1 MSPLFQLEDQGSQIP
16 HFVDDIDEVEAVSRC
31 MVTAFTSTE
40 GERIGWASFDG
51 VRILLE
57 SLCPNSNV
65 L

>member
-1 MSPLFQLEDQGSQIP
+1 MP